1 MSKNTSILESGES
14 NDICVTPSQTEYGVH
29 GNRIMTED
37 DDWLNNLMVYTFLF
51 FLVHC
56 LFGYNLYATVHL

>member
-1 MSKNTSILESGES
+1 MSKNTSILESGET
-14 NDICVTPSQTEYGVH
+14 NDICVTPTQTEYGVH

-51 FLVHC
+51 FLVH
-56 LFGYNLYATVHL
+56 